1 MTLRVEPETYRIE
14 TQTSAVG
21 EKIGIPYHSVG
32 ISIHPLT
39 PFDQSVTVS
48 YLAPTEADEKPY
60 DDGENE
66 FIINEL
72 VFDFGDSSD
81 VELPFYATGTTV
93 FSPLDDES
101 TFVYYLS

>member
-1 MTLRVEPETYRIE
+1 MTLQVEPETYRIE

-21 EKIGIPYHSVG
+21 EKIGIPYHSIG

-48 YLAPTEADEKPY
+48 YLAPTETDE
-60 DDGENE
+60 GENE
-66 FIINEL
+66 FIVNEL

-101 TFVYYLS
+101 TFVYFLS